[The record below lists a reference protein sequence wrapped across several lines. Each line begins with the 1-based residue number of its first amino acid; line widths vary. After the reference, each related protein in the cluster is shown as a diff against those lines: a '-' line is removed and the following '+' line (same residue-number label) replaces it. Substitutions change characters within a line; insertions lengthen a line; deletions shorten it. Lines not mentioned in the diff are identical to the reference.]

1 MNYCESCKCLCQ
13 SGICPECGND
23 QLRQAENDD
32 WCFFLECN
40 STFGKM
46 LNEIFENESIPCSMI
61 PCGNGTRSALGLN
74 LENLQL
80 FVPYQFYDRA
90 VDLHDYFKSDPTEDF
105 KKTLIENFIAGVNDV
120 SDVML
125 EWRSFV
131 AEEKE
136 KELTAIITEE
146 NLKPDE
152 TRKFIEN
159 AFREGTVR
167 TTGTD
172 IDKLMPPMTRF
183 GGGNRAEKKKS
194 IIDKFIKFFER
205 FLTVS
210 CIFSLLIFGLSFI
223 NESYKIVGSTHWSTE
238 SR

>member
-13 SGICPECGND
+13 SGVCPECGND

-61 PCGNGTRSALGLN
+61 PCGNGARSALGLN

-105 KKTLIENFIAGVNDV
+105 KKSLIENREKWHTVGMFTEKKLKKKLNIAKDEDLFRYCEEIINCANNITDGGSISSCVNGGHY
-120 SDVML
+120 L
-125 EWRSFV
+125 FV
-131 AEEKE
+131 RASNA
-136 KELTAIITEE
+136 ELTFNSATYE
-146 NLKPDE
+146 LLH
-152 TRKFIEN
+152 
-159 AFREGTVR
+159 A
-167 TTGTD
+167 
-172 IDKLMPPMTRF
+172 
-183 GGGNRAEKKKS
+183 KKS
-194 IIDKFIKFFER
+194 K
-205 FLTVS
+205 
-210 CIFSLLIFGLSFI
+210 
-223 NESYKIVGSTHWSTE
+223 
-238 SR
+238 